1 MAKIIDFGKKFG
13 KAIAFGAVG
22 VSALGVAISSVL
34 KPKQDEDDYDDYESE
49 ATEDSEGDTAS
60 DDSGDESEPE

>member
-1 MAKIIDFGKKFG
+1 MVNIIDFGKKFW

-34 KPKQDEDDYDDYESE
+34 KPKQDEDDCADYEIE
-49 ATEDSEGDTAS
+49 ETEDSEADAAS
-60 DDSGDESEPE
+60 DSDNESEPE